1 MPDRIESF
9 SRPDRTEETPVLEV
23 HDLHVTF
30 RTEGGLVPAVDG
42 IDFAVAPGKT
52 LAIVGESGSGK
63 SVSSA
68 AVMGLLPSNADV
80 KGEVLLGGRELT
92 KLTPDELRKV
102 RGNEVALVFQDALSA
117 LNPYYSVGWQV
128 AEAYR
133 LHHQVSK
140 KEANARA
147 VRMLDLV
154 GIPSAAQRARA
165 FPHEFSGG
173 MRQRVVI
180 AMALV
185 NDPKVLIAD
194 EPTTA
199 LDVTVQAQILRLLED
214 VQTEFGTALVLISHD
229 LGVVAEVADD
239 VLVMYAGRA
248 AEQGTVRDIF
258 YRAAHPYSLGLL
270 GAMPRID
277 IAPKHRLTT
286 IPGSPPS
293 PGSIETGCPFQPR
306 CAYTERVGERCIT
319 ERPVLTPR
327 PGEGDHEA
335 ACHLGRRP
343 EIAQEVARTG
353 VQENAAAE
361 GAPIQ
366 RSTEEGVL

>member
-1 MPDRIESF
+1 MADR
-9 SRPDRTEETPVLEV
+9 PVLEV

-30 RTEGGLVPAVDG
+30 RTENGLVPAVDG

-68 AVMGLLPSNADV
+68 AVMGLLPANADV
-80 KGEVLLGGRELT
+80 KGEVLLDGRELVGRSSE
-92 KLTPDELRKV
+92 ELRSV
-102 RGNEVALVFQDALSA
+102 RGNDIALVFQDALSA

-133 LHHQVSK
+133 LHHDVPK
-140 KEANARA
+140 KEARRRA
-147 VRMLDLV
+147 VEMLDQV
-154 GIPSAAQRARA
+154 GIPAAARRANDY
-165 FPHEFSGG
+165 PHEFSGG

-185 NDPKVLIAD
+185 NNPKVLIAD

-199 LDVTVQAQILRLLED
+199 LDVTVQAQIMRLLED
-214 VQTEFGTALVLISHD
+214 VQAEFGTALVLISHD
-229 LGVVAEVADD
+229 LGVVAETADD

-248 AEQGTVRDIF
+248 AERGTVRDLF
-258 YRAAHPYSLGLL
+258 QRAAHPYSLGLL
-270 GAMPRID
+270 GAMPRVD
-277 IAPKHRLTT
+277 VPPKPRLTT

-293 PGSIETGCPFQPR
+293 PGSITTGCPFQAR

-319 ERPVLTPR
+319 ERPELTQR

-343 EIAQEVARTG
+343 SDV
-353 VQENAAAE
+353 
-361 GAPIQ
+361 
-366 RSTEEGVL
+366 

>member
-1 MPDRIESF
+1 MAEPI
-9 SRPDRTEETPVLEV
+9 LEV

-30 RTEGGLVPAVDG
+30 ATEGGPVPAVDG
-42 IDFAVAPGKT
+42 IDFAVAPGET

-80 KGEVLLGGRELT
+80 TGEVLLNGRELIG
-92 KLTPDELRKV
+92 LPGDDLRKI
-102 RGNEVALVFQDALSA
+102 RGNDIAMVFQDALSA

-133 LHHQVSK
+133 LHHDVSK
-140 KEANARA
+140 KVAHQRA
-147 VRMLDLV
+147 VEMLDKV
-154 GIPSAAQRARA
+154 GIPDAARRANGY
-165 FPHEFSGG
+165 PHEFSGG

-185 NDPKVLIAD
+185 NDPRVLIAD

-199 LDVTVQAQILRLLED
+199 LDVTVQAQIMRLLAD
-214 VQTEFGTALVLISHD
+214 VQQEFGTALILISHD

-248 AEQGTVRDIF
+248 AERGTVRDLF
-258 YRAAHPYSLGLL
+258 FRAAHPYSLGLL
-270 GAMPRID
+270 GAMPRVD
-277 IAPKHRLTT
+277 VPPKHRLTT

-293 PGSIETGCPFQPR
+293 PGSITTGCPFQPR
-306 CAYTERVGERCIT
+306 CAYTHLVGERCIT
-319 ERPVLTPR
+319 ERPELTPR

-343 EIAQEVARTG
+343 SDVG
-353 VQENAAAE
+353 
-361 GAPIQ
+361 
-366 RSTEEGVL
+366 

>member
-1 MPDRIESF
+1 MAE
-9 SRPDRTEETPVLEV
+9 PVLEV

-30 RTEGGLVPAVDG
+30 KTEGGLVPAADG

-80 KGEVLLGGRELT
+80 TGEVLLDGRELT
-92 KLTPDELRKV
+92 GLENDELRKI
-102 RGNEVALVFQDALSA
+102 RGNDIALVFQDALSA

-133 LHHQVSK
+133 LHHDASK
-140 KEANARA
+140 KEAHQRA
-147 VRMLDLV
+147 IRMLDLV
-154 GIPSAAQRARA
+154 GIPDAARRANSY
-165 FPHEFSGG
+165 PHEFSGG

-185 NDPKVLIAD
+185 NNPKVLIAD

-199 LDVTVQAQILRLLED
+199 LDVTVQAQIMRLLAD
-214 VQTEFGTALVLISHD
+214 VQEEFGTALVLISHD

-248 AEQGTVRDIF
+248 AERGSVRDLF
-258 YRAAHPYSLGLL
+258 HRAAHPYSLGLL
-270 GAMPRID
+270 GAMPRVD
-277 IAPKHRLTT
+277 VPPKPRLTT

-293 PGSIETGCPFQPR
+293 PGWITTGCPFQPR

-319 ERPVLTPR
+319 ERPELTPR

-343 EIAQEVARTG
+343 EAIA
-353 VQENAAAE
+353 
-361 GAPIQ
+361 
-366 RSTEEGVL
+366 

>member
-1 MPDRIESF
+1 MAD
-9 SRPDRTEETPVLEV
+9 PVLEV

-30 RTEGGLVPAVDG
+30 STEGGPVPAVDG
-42 IDFAVAPGKT
+42 IDFAVAPGQT

-68 AVMGLLPSNADV
+68 AVMGLLPSNAAV
-80 KGEVLLGGRELT
+80 TGEVLLDGRELNG
-92 KLTPDELRKV
+92 LPNDELRKI
-102 RGNEVALVFQDALSA
+102 RGNDIAMVFQDALSA

-133 LHHQVSK
+133 LHHDVSK
-140 KEANARA
+140 KVARTRA
-147 VRMLDLV
+147 IEMLDKV
-154 GIPSAAQRARA
+154 GIPDAARRAES

-185 NDPKVLIAD
+185 NDPRVLIAD

-199 LDVTVQAQILRLLED
+199 LDVTVQAQIMRLLDD
-214 VQTEFGTALVLISHD
+214 VQEEFGTALVLISHD

-248 AEQGTVRDIF
+248 AERGSVRDLF
-258 YRAAHPYSLGLL
+258 ARAAHPYSLGLL
-270 GAMPRID
+270 GAMPRVD
-277 IAPKHRLTT
+277 VPPTGRLTT
-286 IPGSPPS
+286 IPGSPPT
-293 PGSIETGCPFQPR
+293 PGSITTGCAFQPR
-306 CAYTERVGERCIT
+306 CAYAHLVGERCVT
-319 ERPVLTPR
+319 ERPELTPR

-343 EIAQEVARTG
+343 E
-353 VQENAAAE
+353 
-361 GAPIQ
+361 
-366 RSTEEGVL
+366 VLK

>member
-1 MPDRIESF
+1 MADR
-9 SRPDRTEETPVLEV
+9 PVLEV

-30 RTEGGLVPAVDG
+30 STEGGPVPAVAG
-42 IDFAVAPGKT
+42 IDFSVAPGQT

-68 AVMGLLPSNADV
+68 AVMGLLPSNAEV
-80 KGEVLLGGRELT
+80 GGEVLLGGRELVG
-92 KLTPDELRKV
+92 LPADELRKI
-102 RGNEVALVFQDALSA
+102 RGNDIALVFQDALSA

-133 LHHQVSK
+133 LHHDVSK
-140 KEANARA
+140 KDAFQRA

-154 GIPSAAQRARA
+154 GIPAAAQRAKDY
-165 FPHEFSGG
+165 PHEFSGG

-180 AMALV
+180 AMALI

-199 LDVTVQAQILRLLED
+199 LDVTVQAQIMRLLED
-214 VQTEFGTALVLISHD
+214 VQKEFGTALVLISHD

-248 AEQGTVRDIF
+248 AERGSVKDIF

-270 GAMPRID
+270 GAMPRVD
-277 IAPKHRLTT
+277 VPPRHRLTT

-293 PGSIETGCPFQPR
+293 PGAIKTGCPFQPR
-306 CAYTERVGERCIT
+306 CAYTSQVGERCIT
-319 ERPVLTPR
+319 ERPELTPR
-327 PGEGDHEA
+327 PGEGYHEA

-343 EIAQEVARTG
+343 EVA
-353 VQENAAAE
+353 
-361 GAPIQ
+361 P
-366 RSTEEGVL
+366 

>member
-1 MPDRIESF
+1 MAD
-9 SRPDRTEETPVLEV
+9 PVLEV

-30 RTEGGLVPAVDG
+30 STEGGLVPAVDG
-42 IDFAVAPGKT
+42 VDFAVAPGET

-80 KGEVLLGGRELT
+80 SGEVLLDGRELVG
-92 KLTPDELRKV
+92 LPNDELRKI
-102 RGNEVALVFQDALSA
+102 RGNDIAMVFQDALSA

-133 LHHQVSK
+133 LHHDVSK
-140 KEANARA
+140 KVARRRA
-147 VRMLDLV
+147 VEMLDKV
-154 GIPSAAQRARA
+154 GIPDATRRADSY
-165 FPHEFSGG
+165 PHEFSGG

-185 NDPKVLIAD
+185 NDPRVLIAD

-199 LDVTVQAQILRLLED
+199 LDVTVQAQIMRLLDD
-214 VQTEFGTALVLISHD
+214 VQEEFGTALVLISHD

-248 AEQGTVRDIF
+248 AERGTVRDLF
-258 YRAAHPYSLGLL
+258 QRAAHPYSLGLL
-270 GAMPRID
+270 GAMPRVD
-277 IAPKHRLTT
+277 VPPKPRLTT
-286 IPGSPPS
+286 IPGSPPT
-293 PGSIETGCPFQPR
+293 PGSIATGCPFQPR
-306 CAYTERVGERCIT
+306 CAYTHLVGERCVT
-319 ERPVLTPR
+319 ERPELTPR

-343 EIAQEVARTG
+343 EVVE
-353 VQENAAAE
+353 
-361 GAPIQ
+361 
-366 RSTEEGVL
+366 

>member
-1 MPDRIESF
+1 MPEPTTDK
-9 SRPDRTEETPVLEV
+9 PVLEV

-30 RTEGGLVPAVDG
+30 RTEGGPVPAVGG
-42 IDFAVAPGKT
+42 IDFAVAPGRT

-68 AVMGLLPSNADV
+68 AVMGLLPPNAEV
-80 KGEVLLGGRELT
+80 RGEVLLGGRQLIGLAGE
-92 KLTPDELRKV
+92 ELREI
-102 RGNEVALVFQDALSA
+102 RGNDIALVFQDALSA
-117 LNPYYSVGWQV
+117 LNPYYSVGWQI

-133 LHHQVSK
+133 LHHHDASK
-140 KEANARA
+140 KQAWQRA

-165 FPHEFSGG
+165 YPHEFSGG

-199 LDVTVQAQILRLLED
+199 LDVTVQAQILRLLAD
-214 VQTEFGTALVLISHD
+214 VQREFDTALVLISHD

-239 VLVMYAGRA
+239 ILVMYAGRA
-248 AEQGTVRDIF
+248 AERGTVRDLF
-258 YRAAHPYSLGLL
+258 FRAAHPYSLGLL
-270 GAMPRID
+270 GAMPRVD
-277 IAPKHRLTT
+277 VPPRHRLAT

-293 PGSIETGCPFQPR
+293 PGSITTGCPFQPR
-306 CAYTERVGERCIT
+306 CAYTQLVGERCVT
-319 ERPVLTPR
+319 ERPELTPR

-343 EIAQEVARTG
+343 EVE
-353 VQENAAAE
+353 
-361 GAPIQ
+361 
-366 RSTEEGVL
+366 L

>member
-1 MPDRIESF
+1 MAEPINR
-9 SRPDRTEETPVLEV
+9 PVLEV

-30 RTEGGLVPAVDG
+30 ATENGPVPAVDG
-42 IDFAVAPGKT
+42 IDFAVAPGET

-63 SVSSA
+63 SVSSS

-80 KGEVLLGGRELT
+80 TGEVLLDGRELNG
-92 KLTPDELRKV
+92 LPNDELRKI
-102 RGNEVALVFQDALSA
+102 RGNEIAMVFQDALSA

-133 LHHQVSK
+133 LHHDVSRK
-140 KEANARA
+140 VAHKRA
-147 VRMLDLV
+147 VEMLDKV
-154 GIPSAAQRARA
+154 GIPDAARRADG

-185 NDPKVLIAD
+185 NDPRVLIAD

-199 LDVTVQAQILRLLED
+199 LDVTVQAQIMRLLDD
-214 VQTEFGTALVLISHD
+214 VQEEFGTALVLISHD

-248 AEQGTVRDIF
+248 AERGTVRDLF
-258 YRAAHPYSLGLL
+258 HRAAHPYSIGLL
-270 GAMPRID
+270 GAMPRVD
-277 IAPKHRLTT
+277 VPPKPRLTT

-293 PGSIETGCPFQPR
+293 PGSITTGCPFQPR
-306 CAYTERVGERCIT
+306 CAYTHLVGERCIT
-319 ERPVLTPR
+319 ERPELTPR

-343 EIAQEVARTG
+343 EVIE
-353 VQENAAAE
+353 
-361 GAPIQ
+361 
-366 RSTEEGVL
+366 

>member
-1 MPDRIESF
+1 MAE
-9 SRPDRTEETPVLEV
+9 PVLEV

-42 IDFAVAPGKT
+42 IDFAVAPGET

-68 AVMGLLPSNADV
+68 AVMGILPSNADV
-80 KGEVLLGGRELT
+80 TGEVLLDGRELIG
-92 KLTPDELRKV
+92 LPGDELRKI
-102 RGNEVALVFQDALSA
+102 RGNDIAMVFQDALSA
-117 LNPYYSVGWQV
+117 LNPYYTVGWQV

-133 LHHQVSK
+133 LHHDVPK
-140 KEANARA
+140 KEARRRA
-147 VRMLDLV
+147 VEMLDQV
-154 GIPSAAQRARA
+154 GIPDAARRANNY
-165 FPHEFSGG
+165 PHEFSGG

-185 NDPKVLIAD
+185 NDPRVLIAD

-199 LDVTVQAQILRLLED
+199 LDVTVQAQIMRLLAD
-214 VQTEFGTALVLISHD
+214 VQAEFGTALILISHD

-248 AEQGTVRDIF
+248 AERGTVRDLF
-258 YRAAHPYSLGLL
+258 QRAAHPYSLGLL
-270 GAMPRID
+270 GAMPRVD
-277 IAPKHRLTT
+277 VPPKPRLVT
-286 IPGSPPS
+286 IPGSPPT
-293 PGSIETGCPFQPR
+293 PGSIHTGCPFQPR

-319 ERPVLTPR
+319 ERPELTPR

-343 EIAQEVARTG
+343 EVIE
-353 VQENAAAE
+353 
-361 GAPIQ
+361 
-366 RSTEEGVL
+366 

>member
-1 MPDRIESF
+1 MADAA
-9 SRPDRTEETPVLEV
+9 VLEV

-30 RTEGGLVPAVDG
+30 RTEGGPVPAVGG
-42 IDFAVAPGKT
+42 IDFSVAPGRT

-68 AVMGLLPSNADV
+68 AVMGLLPPNAEV
-80 KGEVLLGGRELT
+80 TGEVLLGGEQLLDRS
-92 KLTPDELRKV
+92 KDELRRV
-102 RGNEVALVFQDALSA
+102 RGNEIALVFQDALSA

-133 LHHQVSK
+133 LHHDVSK
-140 KEANARA
+140 KEAQRRA
-147 VRMLDLV
+147 VRMLEQV
-154 GIPSAAQRARA
+154 GIPDAVRRSRAY
-165 FPHEFSGG
+165 PHEFSGG

-199 LDVTVQAQILRLLED
+199 LDVTVQAQIMQLLQD
-214 VQTEFGTALVLISHD
+214 VQAEFGTALVLISHD
-229 LGVVAEVADD
+229 LGVVAEAADD

-248 AEQGTVRDIF
+248 AELGTVRDLF
-258 YRAAHPYSLGLL
+258 HRAAHPYSLGLL
-270 GAMPRID
+270 GAMPRVD
-277 IAPKHRLTT
+277 VPPRARLAT

-293 PGSIETGCPFQPR
+293 PGSVVTACPFQPR
-306 CAYTERVGERCIT
+306 CAYTHLVGERCIT
-319 ERPVLTPR
+319 ERPLLTPR
-327 PGEGDHEA
+327 PGEGYHEA

-343 EIAQEVARTG
+343 EV
-353 VQENAAAE
+353 
-361 GAPIQ
+361 
-366 RSTEEGVL
+366 VL

>member
-1 MPDRIESF
+1 MPEPTADK
-9 SRPDRTEETPVLEV
+9 DVLEV

-42 IDFAVAPGKT
+42 IDFSVAPGKT

-80 KGEVLLGGRELT
+80 KGEVLLCGRELT
-92 KLTPDELRKV
+92 GLSKGELRKV
-102 RGNEVALVFQDALSA
+102 RGNDIALVFQDALSA
-117 LNPYYSVGWQV
+117 LNPYYTVGWQV

-133 LHHQVSK
+133 LHHDVSK
-140 KEANARA
+140 KEAHKRA
-147 VRMLDLV
+147 VRVLDLV
-154 GIPSAAQRARA
+154 GIPSADQRAKSY
-165 FPHEFSGG
+165 PHEFSDG

-214 VQTEFGTALVLISHD
+214 IQTEFGTALVLISHD

-248 AEQGTVRDIF
+248 AERGSVRDLF
-258 YRAAHPYSLGLL
+258 HRAAHPYSIGLL
-270 GAMPRID
+270 GAMPRVD
-277 IAPKHRLTT
+277 VPPKPRLAT

-293 PGSIETGCPFQPR
+293 PGSIETGCAFQPR

-319 ERPVLTPR
+319 ERPELTPR
-327 PGEGDHEA
+327 PGEGYHEA

-343 EIAQEVARTG
+343 EVA
-353 VQENAAAE
+353 
-361 GAPIQ
+361 
-366 RSTEEGVL
+366 L

>member
-1 MPDRIESF
+1 MADR
-9 SRPDRTEETPVLEV
+9 PVLEV

-30 RTEGGLVPAVDG
+30 RTENGLVPAVDG

-68 AVMGLLPSNADV
+68 AVMGLLPANADV
-80 KGEVLLGGRELT
+80 KGEVLLDGRELVG
-92 KLTPDELRKV
+92 LANDELRKI
-102 RGNEVALVFQDALSA
+102 RGNDIALVFQDALSA
-117 LNPYYSVGWQV
+117 LNPYYSVGWQI

-133 LHHQVSK
+133 LHHRVSK
-140 KEANARA
+140 KEAHQRA
-147 VRMLDLV
+147 ITMLDLV
-154 GIPSAAQRARA
+154 GIPDAARRANNY
-165 FPHEFSGG
+165 PHEFSRE

-180 AMALV
+180 ASALV
-185 NDPKVLIAD
+185 NNPAVLIAD

-199 LDVTVQAQILRLLED
+199 LDVTVQAQIMRLLED

-229 LGVVAEVADD
+229 LGAVAEVADD

-248 AEQGTVRDIF
+248 AELGTVRDLF
-258 YRAAHPYSLGLL
+258 QRAAHPYSLGLL
-270 GAMPRID
+270 GAMPRAD
-277 IAPKHRLTT
+277 VPPKPRLTT

-293 PGSIETGCPFQPR
+293 PDAITTGCPFQPR
-306 CAYTERVGERCIT
+306 CAYAERVGERCIT
-319 ERPVLTPR
+319 ERPELTPR

-343 EIAQEVARTG
+343 TDV
-353 VQENAAAE
+353 
-361 GAPIQ
+361 
-366 RSTEEGVL
+366 